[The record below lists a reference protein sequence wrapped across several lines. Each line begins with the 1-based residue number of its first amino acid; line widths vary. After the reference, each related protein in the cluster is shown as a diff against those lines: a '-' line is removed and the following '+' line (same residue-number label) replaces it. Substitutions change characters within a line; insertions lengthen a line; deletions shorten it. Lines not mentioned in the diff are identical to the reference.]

1 MGTMLRLS
9 CPCGYESDDLHLG
22 SGMLEGPE
30 RVAAHCRHCRAI
42 IVVAVAEG
50 KRLRCSRCGRKPE
63 LLDPRLTELA
73 DDPPKYVCPSC
84 GKPSLE
90 PTPTGIWD

>member
-22 SGMLEGPE
+22 SGMLQGPE
-30 RVAAHCRHCRAI
+30 RVAAHCRHCRTI
-42 IVVAVAEG
+42 IAVAEG
-50 KRLRCSRCGRKPE
+50 KRLRCSKCRRKPE
-63 LLDPRLTELA
+63 LLDPRLAEPEDGA
-73 DDPPKYVCPSC
+73 RQYVCPWC
-84 GKPSLE
+84 GKPHLQ